1 MRDAIAPAFC
11 VQCGTSGGWLCSV
24 CAEQIF
30 LVKEQ
35 VCYRCSKLSEHGK
48 TCERCRRHT
57 ELNGVI
63 VATHYESGPVREL
76 VHKLK
81 YEGLTDLAGILGWIL
96 FQGTVVK
103 EWKDWVVVPVPLHPS
118 KFSSRGFNQ
127 ADLLASRLA
136 KYLKLPYQIKWL
148 RRVRA
153 TETQTELTRSH
164 RQVNVYKAFSAR
176 GDLRGRKIL
185 LVDDVMTTGATLE
198 AAAQALKDAGARQ
211 IWGVVVAR
219 G

>member
-11 VQCGTSGGWLCSV
+11 VQCGVSGGWLCSV

-30 LVKEQ
+30 LAKEQ
-35 VCYRCSKLSEHGK
+35 VCYRCGKLSEYGK
-48 TCERCRRHT
+48 TCVRCRRRT
-57 ELNGVI
+57 ELTGI
-63 VATHYESGPVREL
+63 MIATHYESGPVREL

-81 YEGLTDLAGILGWIL
+81 YGGLTDLAGILSWIL
-96 FQGTVVK
+96 FQAAVRKQWK
-103 EWKDWVVVPVPLHPS
+103 EWVVVPIPLHPS
-118 KFSSRGFNQ
+118 KFASRGFNQ
-127 ADLLASRLA
+127 ADLLARRLA
-136 KYLKLPYQIKWL
+136 KYLAVTYRPKWL

-153 TETQTELTRSH
+153 TETQTELTRIY
-164 RQVNVYKAFSAR
+164 RQANVYKAFMAR
-176 GDLRGRKIL
+176 ADLRGKKIL

>member
-1 MRDAIAPAFC
+1 MKDAIAPAFC
-11 VQCGTSGGWLCSV
+11 VQCGISGGWLCSV

-35 VCYRCSKLSEHGK
+35 VCYGCNKLSEQGK
-48 TCERCRRHT
+48 TCERCQRLT
-57 ELNGVI
+57 ELNGVLM
-63 VATHYESGPVREL
+63 ATHYESGPVREL

-81 YEGLTDLAGILGWIL
+81 YEGLTDLAGILSWIL
-96 FQGTVVK
+96 FQGTKSK
-103 EWKDWVVVPVPLHPS
+103 EWKGWVVVSVPLHSS
-118 KFSSRGFNQ
+118 KLSSRGFNQ
-127 ADLLASRLA
+127 ADLLAFRLA
-136 KYLKLPYQIKWL
+136 KYLKLPYQTRWL

-153 TETQTELTRSH
+153 TETQTKLTRPH
-164 RQVNVYKAFSAR
+164 RQANVYKAFLAR
-176 GDLRGRKIL
+176 GDLRGKKIL

-198 AAAQALKDAGARQ
+198 AASQALKDAGARQ